1 MRNLSFRLR
10 SNLTTISVTC
20 QDGFA
25 MPSRTPAPVPTDRAG
40 FRFRGDHPAL
50 DLAAT
55 LAARKKP
62 EPRELLAEPAD
73 LDRWF
78 EAAGIVDARPHPK
91 SRPRDLDAARQLREA
106 IYRIAIALLEN
117 KPAAPDDLS
126 LLNHHSDQAIPTPH
140 LEPGPTKRS
149 PPRITWTE
157 PTPPALLASI
167 ARAAI
172 LLFGSPQATRIR
184 HCEGQGC
191 AILFL
196 DTSRAGGRRWCSM
209 AGCGNKA
216 KVAAFR
222 ERGGR

>member
-1 MRNLSFRLR
+1 MPPR
-10 SNLTTISVTC
+10 S
-20 QDGFA
+20 A
-25 MPSRTPAPVPTDRAG
+25 ATPPIPPPTDRAG

-62 EPRELLAEPAD
+62 TPRELLIEPAD
-73 LDRWF
+73 LDRWLS
-78 EAAGIVDARPHPK
+78 EVRLVDAPIEPR
-91 SRPRDLDAARQLREA
+91 SRPRDLELARELREA
-106 IYRIAIALLEN
+106 IYRVAISGVAGLQN
-117 KPAAPDDLS
+117 KPAAPTDLAT
-126 LLNHHSDQAIPTPH
+126 LNRVATNTPPTPH
-140 LEPGPTKRS
+140 LKPGNTKRS
-149 PPRITWTE
+149 PLEIEWIS
-157 PTPPALLASI
+157 PTPTALLATI
-167 ARAAI
+167 ARSAI
-172 LLFGSPQATRIR
+172 LLFGGPQATRIR

-222 ERGGR
+222 ARSLR